1 MVSDRIKSVL
11 ELAAGLAAAGATIGA
26 VVFGIGYLAVR
37 QHDAVLGLAT
47 TTNTRSYLRAGGAFF
62 AETVSAVASVITS
75 SWQSLIVLVAVVVAA
90 VAVSVF
96 SMKIGGWLAPRL
108 PARPTM
114 VALALGTFIVV
125 VAFYLPLHLAPLH
138 SSNTGLLLKEFEPD
152 STSGWAPVRI
162 YEMLHNAEPMELDR
176 EYGRI
181 SLLAMAI
188 IYVFFLL
195 IMSWRHSLQAEQAQ
209 HAAWWKPTGTWLLV
223 PMAVAVVASILV
235 TWPAVYGSLAMSYDT
250 PCVSVITTDSLR
262 NDEFAEK
269 RGRLLTDLSSD
280 VPDVVLY
287 YWGESHFAL
296 ELLQRSAITLVQAYP
311 CDSPTILAA
320 KVPQ

>member
-1 MVSDRIKSVL
+1 MLSDRIKSVL
-11 ELAAGLAAAGATIGA
+11 ELAAALAAAGATIGA
-26 VVFGIGYLAVR
+26 VVFGVGYLAVR

-47 TTNTRSYLRAGGAFF
+47 TTSTRSYLRTGGAFF

-75 SWQSLIVLVAVVVAA
+75 SWVSLIVLVAFVGAA

-96 SMKIGGWLAPRL
+96 SGRIGAWLGPRT
-108 PARPTM
+108 PARPTL
-114 VALALGTFIVV
+114 VAIALGIFIVA

-138 SSNTGLLLKEFEPD
+138 SSNTGLLLKDYDASTVD
-152 STSGWAPVRI
+152 SWAARRV
-162 YEMLHNAEPMELDR
+162 YVWLHEADPQSLDR
-176 EYGRI
+176 EYGLV
-181 SLLAMAI
+181 SLMAMAVV
-188 IYVFFLL
+188 YVFVLL
-195 IMSWRHSLQAEQAQ
+195 IASWRHSVGAEETK
-209 HAAWWKPTGTWLLV
+209 AAWWRPTGTWLLV
-223 PMAVAVVASILV
+223 PLAVSIVASILV

-250 PCVSVITTDSLR
+250 PCVSVVTTDSAR

-287 YWGESHFAL
+287 YWGESPFAL
-296 ELLQRSAITLVQAYP
+296 ELLQRSTITLVQAYP

-320 KVPQ
+320 KR